1 MKRAFA
7 ALLFVLLPAASFAQQ
22 SAPPAAPVIGPA
34 HGTLLI
40 IGGGN
45 NDMELRK
52 RFVALAGGPEANIVV
67 IPTAQEGNDPN
78 YWAEDLLDLQNA
90 GARHLKVL
98 HTRDRKVADSEEFT
112 APLREASGVFFVGG
126 RQWRLADAYLNTRV
140 QKELGSVLERGG
152 ILAGTS
158 AGATIMGSYLVRG
171 DTSGNTVIIG
181 DHTEGMGFLKNVA
194 IDQHLL
200 KRNRQFDM
208 VQVIEKHPELLGI
221 GIDEDT
227 AILVRRD
234 SFQVLGASYVVIY
247 DYNRKL
253 DSGGP
258 FYLLTAGDRFNLKTR
273 EAERPEPK
281 GSPIERVIKEPWKK
295 QG

>member
-171 DTSGNTVIIG
+171 DTSGNTIIVG

>member
-1 MKRAFA
+1 MKRAFP
-7 ALLFVLLPAASFAQQ
+7 ALLLLVSATAAFAQQ
-22 SAPPAAPVIGPA
+22 AEPPTAPVIGPA

-67 IPTAQEGNDPN
+67 IPTAQEGNDPA
-78 YWAEDLLDLQNA
+78 YWAEDMLDLQNA

-140 QKELGSVLERGG
+140 QKELGGILERGG

-208 VQVIEKHPELLGI
+208 VAVIEKHPELLGI

-247 DYNRKL
+247 DHNRKL

-258 FYLLTAGDRFNLKTR
+258 FYMLTAGDHFNLKTR

-281 GSPIERVIKEPWKK
+281 GAPIERVVKEPWKK
-295 QG
+295 